1 MERLALPVA
10 AGLAVLA
17 HLLFFL
23 GLFGWLRRGPV
34 IALVILVHLLAI
46 PDWRGLV
53 RWRPQAPVAALFL
66 LALAPLFLLALY
78 PPTGFDETLYHLPM
92 ARAFA
97 ETGGLP
103 FLPDLRVPVFPP
115 LNEMLFAGMLL
126 LSGDVAAHL
135 VQLLATL
142 ATAGLLAVWGQR
154 LFPPAGGWIAASL
167 FLGGPIV
174 VHLAGTGYIEPGLTL
189 FVTAALYSAW
199 RFKETGKTGWLLAA
213 ALFAGS
219 AAATKYLGLF
229 FAAAVFVVVAWGAPR
244 GRRLR
249 NPLLYALASF
259 AVLVPA
265 YARIAAFTG
274 NPIFPF
280 LPGVFGA
287 SPWDPA
293 HTVGAVSVGD
303 AVIRLVRL
311 PWNLVFDR
319 VPVGWQPPFTPWL
332 LAGLPLLA
340 FGVARD
346 SRVRRLALL
355 PAVWAVVFLVLPAD
369 ARYLLPA
376 LPVLCLAFAGSAVL
390 LFPRLPTL
398 ALCAALFLPGWLY
411 AGYRMV
417 RQGPLPATAGERDHY
432 LAEHLP
438 LYPAVRFLNRSAGS
452 GYTAFGAHTERMV
465 YFAEGRL
472 LGDYSSLA
480 RYDRILPALGDPEAL
495 HHSLEK
501 LGAGYLLLNRDL
513 VAALPDTPPW
523 RRRFRRVYADGRGEV
538 FVLVVAP
545 PVGGGKSA
553 PNRSR
558 R

>member
-1 MERLALPVA
+1 
-10 AGLAVLA
+10 
-17 HLLFFL
+17 
-23 GLFGWLRRGPV
+23 V

-46 PDWRGLV
+46 PEWRGV
-53 RWRPQAPVAALFL
+53 FSRWRRPPVPLAALGL
-66 LALAPLFLLALY
+66 LGLLGLIALAPLFLLALY

-97 ETGGLP
+97 ESGGLP
-103 FLPDLRVPVFPP
+103 FLPDLRVPVFPL
-115 LNEMLFAGMLL
+115 LNELLFTGMLL

-135 VQLLATL
+135 VQLVATL
-142 ATAGLLAVWGQR
+142 ATAGLLAVWGNR
-154 LFPPAGGWIAASL
+154 LFPPAGGWIAGAL

-199 RFKETGKTGWLLAA
+199 RFRETEKTGWLLAA

-229 FAAAVFVVVAWGAPR
+229 FAAAVLVQVLWSATR

-249 NPLLYALASF
+249 SAVLYALVAF
-259 AVLVPA
+259 AVLAPT
-265 YARIAAFTG
+265 YTRIAAFTG

-280 LPGVFGA
+280 LPGIFGESA
-287 SPWDPA
+287 WDPV
-293 HTVGAVSVGD
+293 HTGEAVSAAE
-303 AVIRLVRL
+303 AVVRLVRL
-311 PWNLVFDR
+311 PWSLVFDR

-332 LAGLPLLA
+332 LVGLPLLA
-340 FGVARD
+340 VGALRD

-355 PAVWAVVFLVLPAD
+355 PVVWAVVFLVLPAD

-376 LPVLCLAFAGSAVL
+376 LPVLCLALAGSVAV
-390 LFPRLPTL
+390 LFPRLPVATL
-398 ALCAALFLPGWLY
+398 CIVLFLPGWLY
-411 AGYRMV
+411 AGYRIV
-417 RQGPLPATAGERDHY
+417 RQGPLPATAGERDTY
-432 LAEHLP
+432 LAGRLP
-438 LYPAVRFLNRSAGS
+438 LYPAVRFLNQSAGS

-495 HHSLEK
+495 HRTLSR

-513 VAALPDTPPW
+513 VETLPDTPPW
-523 RRRFRRVYADGRGEV
+523 RRRFRRVYADRRAEV
-538 FVLVVAP
+538 FAVVP
-545 PVGGGKSA
+545 SGTGGGKSA